1 MNTLTL
7 PEAES
12 KVDRM
17 EAICAKLPQVDM
29 PLVHRF
35 TPGLYVREIRMPAGS
50 LVISKRHKTE
60 HPFVVSMGKVDVWTA
75 GKGVE
80 RLSAPFT
87 GITKPNTRRV
97 IHVLE
102 DTIWT
107 TFHPTTET
115 DIEKIEAQ
123 VIEPHAVGESEL
135 DEATIRQIVEA
146 HGH

>member
-1 MNTLTL
+1 MNTITHS
-7 PEAES
+7 EAENR
-12 KVDRM
+12 VDRM

-35 TPGLYVREIRMPAGS
+35 TPGLYIREIRMPAGA

-60 HPFVVSMGKVDVWTA
+60 HPFVISMGKVDVWTA

-80 RLSAPFT
+80 RITAPFT
-87 GITKPNTRRV
+87 GITKPGTRRV
-97 IHVLE
+97 IAIIE

-115 DIEKIEAQ
+115 DLVK
-123 VIEPHAVGESEL
+123 
-135 DEATIRQIVEA
+135 
-146 HGH
+146 